1 MSHFREYSKNIHTGR
16 YAIKPGDNTY
26 QLYSRLSRGYQTP
39 VNLTIGSV
47 RTLDRL
53 VRSVGKQLM
62 IDSAEIAMAL
72 YDSIFLEKMGYTEAT
87 IPAYLFPKHIRY
99 IGMSVQQTFSPNE
112 ERDMINL
119 EQRPTLKGP
128 SNRDDILKKF
138 ARWPP
143 S

>member
-1 MSHFREYSKNIHTGR
+1 MASNGCPISVNIVKYPYRTLRHQ
-16 YAIKPGDNTY
+16 PGDNTY

-72 YDSIFLEKMGYTEAT
+72 YELYFSGKMGYTEAT
-87 IPAYLFPKHIRY
+87 ILLIYSRNISGILGCQCSRL
-99 IGMSVQQTFSPNE
+99 FSPNE
-112 ERDMINL
+112 ER
-119 EQRPTLKGP
+119 
-128 SNRDDILKKF
+128 
-138 ARWPP
+138 A
-143 S
+143 

>member
-72 YDSIFLEKMGYTEAT
+72 YDSIFLEKWDTQKPPS
-87 IPAYLFPKHIRY
+87 PAYLFPKHIRY
-99 IGMSVQQTFSPNE
+99 IGMSVQQTF
-112 ERDMINL
+112 
-119 EQRPTLKGP
+119 
-128 SNRDDILKKF
+128 
-138 ARWPP
+138 
-143 S
+143 